1 MNALKEV
8 TLNTFSVGGK
18 ITRKDNMSS
27 MIITDMEST
36 HIVIL
41 VSRNIGY
48 GRAIV
53 DEGTVFIP
61 IITYKKGIGSTWTLY
76 AIE

>member
-1 MNALKEV
+1 
-8 TLNTFSVGGK
+8 
-18 ITRKDNMSS
+18 MSS
-27 MIITDMEST
+27 MIITDVEST
-36 HIVIL
+36 HIAIL